1 MTVERHA
8 EDIRA
13 LGPGGVF
20 YTSEDVATLHFSAA
34 IGELER
40 DFAESK
46 QYVRLSDL
54 LERCCRVTGVAFEAL
69 PDSLRMRASG
79 HAARRPQGRQS
90 REGREACSR
99 LIRGGCAAVVMGY
112 VSCYVSTILYYI
124 LSYIEFPLDINS
136 PPPTL
141 PD

>member
-8 EDIRA
+8 EDIRT
-13 LGPGGVF
+13 LGSGGVF

-69 PDSLRMRASG
+69 PVPNDASLRMRASS
-79 HAARRPQGRQS
+79 HAARRK
-90 REGREACSR
+90 
-99 LIRGGCAAVVMGY
+99 AAKAAKAAKPAAGSSEEDVP
-112 VSCYVSTILYYI
+112 
-124 LSYIEFPLDINS
+124 LS
-136 PPPTL
+136 
-141 PD
+141 